1 MVFKLQSGNCYLQC
15 SKGHSSKI
23 IQARAMVL
31 ALCILCHDVLYL
43 CKVSSKYR
51 KWYSSYS
58 VETVVC
64 NVKRGITPKLY
75 KPELW
80 L

>member
-1 MVFKLQSGNCYLQC
+1 MVFELQSENCYLQC

-23 IQARAMVL
+23 IQPRAMVL

-43 CKVSSKYR
+43 CKNSSTYH

>member
-1 MVFKLQSGNCYLQC
+1 MVFKLQSENCYLQC

-23 IQARAMVL
+23 IQSRVMVL

-43 CKVSSKYR
+43 CKNSSKYH

-58 VETVVC
+58 VETVVR
-64 NVKRGITPKLY
+64 NVKRGITPKLH
-75 KPELW
+75 KPKL
-80 L
+80 

>member
-1 MVFKLQSGNCYLQC
+1 MVFKLQSENCYLQC
-15 SKGHSSKI
+15 SKGHCSKI
-23 IQARAMVL
+23 IQSRVMVL
-31 ALCILCHDVLYL
+31 ALCILCRDVLYL
-43 CKVSSKYR
+43 CKNLSKYH

-58 VETVVC
+58 VETVVRY
-64 NVKRGITPKLY
+64 VKRGITPKLY